1 MKELVPT
8 TPFKDKL
15 MKLVIEPSK
24 GLNLVFVIDALDEC
38 KENDRGTLLDG
49 FLCLIKWS
57 PHLKLF
63 ITSRP
68 ELDIERRLRK
78 YRSNTDNLHHAEL
91 ESNQA
96 DIKMFVSDQMKDL
109 VLDDTLDPREVEL
122 LCQHVN
128 CLFILA
134 STACK
139 AILNHTD
146 PGAMLEI
153 LLDTKNNALRDI
165 NTLYLTILKN
175 ACQLDKVDERLWKAT
190 QAKMMQVLKAIVSA
204 TIPLTAGCFDAILG
218 IKGTE
223 RVVKSLASVLS
234 LASDKTVLLLHPTF
248 REFLVDPEVAG
259 QFYINMAEAHRLMA
273 KGCLHVMKSELKFN
287 ICGLESSFL
296 LNSQIDDLQGQISKS
311 ISKQLEYSS
320 IHWPNHV
327 VNSGEPS
334 QDQQVTKAII
344 QICQSPHPFY
354 WMEVLSVLR
363 EVPNAISGLQDVKDW
378 LQDAPAKEMVYDIRH
393 FLLSFSTPI
402 VDSLPHIYLSAL
414 PFSPMKSLL
423 HQEGH
428 KMFPNVLSVLRGC
441 SEKWPEPP
449 QAWQGHTASVSS
461 VAFSPDGRQIA
472 SGSTDRTIRVW
483 DAKTGQPIGEPLRGH
498 TQSVYSVVFSPDG
511 QQIAS
516 GSDDKTIR
524 LWDAKTGHPIG
535 QPLQGHTH
543 WISSVA
549 FSPDGWKIAS
559 GSHDKTIRLWDV
571 KAGKPIGPPFQGHT
585 EQVLSVAFS
594 PDGQQIASS
603 SQDHTIQLWDAKT
616 GQPMGEPLQGHT
628 WTVYSVAFS
637 PDSQQIVSG
646 SSDKTIRLWDAKTG
660 QPIGEPFLGHTEQVL
675 SVAFSPDGQHIA
687 SSSSD
692 QTIRLWNARTCQ
704 LLGEPLPGHTHWV
717 KSVAFSPDGRQVA
730 SGSTD
735 RTIRLWDVQT
745 CQLIGE
751 PHRGHTKSISSVAF
765 SPDGRQIAS
774 GSEDKAIQVWDAKTG
789 QPIGEPLQGHT
800 DSVLSVVFSPN
811 GQQIVSGSH
820 DQTIRIWDAKAGQPI
835 GEPLQG
841 HTGSVLSVVFS
852 PDGHQVASGSEDKII
867 QLWNVKTGQTIGEPL
882 QGHTDS
888 VLSVAFSPDGQ
899 QIVSSS
905 EDMTIRLWDAT
916 TGQTI
921 GGPLQGHTWPVV
933 SVAFSPDGHQIAS
946 GSHDKTIRLWDAK
959 TGQQIGEPLQGHTD
973 SVLSVAF
980 SPDGQQIVSGSHD
993 QTIRM
998 WDAKTG
1004 QPIGEPLQGHTNSVS
1019 SVAFSPDGQQIVS
1032 GSHDKTIGVWDAKM
1046 GQPIDK
1052 PIQGHINLASSV
1064 AFSLDGP
1071 KIVPGSEDHTVMLSN
1086 VQDTWIFPGAL
1097 GAYNPSIP
1105 SKGSFPIVHHPISLS
1120 SHKFEEIISQLHANP
1135 YGPHFSVP
1143 GFENCTLSQDGWV
1156 KSSNKLLYW
1165 VPPSNRHGLQH
1176 PYILSIPTTGTHCAT
1191 WLDFSHFQ
1199 CGPDWTK
1206 VQAQ

>member
-449 QAWQGHTASVSS
+449 QAWQGHTNSVSS

-472 SGSTDRTIRVW
+472 SGSGDKTIQLW

-498 TQSVYSVVFSPDG
+498 TKAVNSVAFSPDG
-511 QQIAS
+511 QKIAS
-516 GSDDKTIR
+516 GSFDKTIR
-524 LWDAKTGHPIG
+524 LWNVGTGQLLGEPF
-535 QPLQGHTH
+535 QGHAD
-543 WISSVA
+543 SVMSVV

-559 GSHDKTIRLWDV
+559 GSCDKMIRLWDAN
-571 KAGKPIGPPFQGHT
+571 AGQLIGEPLQGHT
-585 EQVLSVAFS
+585 DPVLSVAFS
-594 PDGQQIASS
+594 PDG
-603 SQDHTIQLWDAKT
+603 
-616 GQPMGEPLQGHT
+616 
-628 WTVYSVAFS
+628 
-637 PDSQQIVSG
+637 
-646 SSDKTIRLWDAKTG
+646 R
-660 QPIGEPFLGHTEQVL
+660 
-675 SVAFSPDGQHIA
+675 
-687 SSSSD
+687 
-692 QTIRLWNARTCQ
+692 
-704 LLGEPLPGHTHWV
+704 
-717 KSVAFSPDGRQVA
+717 
-730 SGSTD
+730 
-735 RTIRLWDVQT
+735 
-745 CQLIGE
+745 
-751 PHRGHTKSISSVAF
+751 
-765 SPDGRQIAS
+765 
-774 GSEDKAIQVWDAKTG
+774 
-789 QPIGEPLQGHT
+789 
-800 DSVLSVVFSPN
+800 
-811 GQQIVSGSH
+811 
-820 DQTIRIWDAKAGQPI
+820 
-835 GEPLQG
+835 
-841 HTGSVLSVVFS
+841 
-852 PDGHQVASGSEDKII
+852 
-867 QLWNVKTGQTIGEPL
+867 
-882 QGHTDS
+882 
-888 VLSVAFSPDGQ
+888 
-899 QIVSSS
+899 
-905 EDMTIRLWDAT
+905 
-916 TGQTI
+916 
-921 GGPLQGHTWPVV
+921 
-933 SVAFSPDGHQIAS
+933 QIAS

-959 TGQQIGEPLQGHTD
+959 TGQPMGEPLQGHTD
-973 SVLSVAF
+973 LVNSVAF
-980 SPDGQQIVSGSHD
+980 SRDSQQIVSGSNDKTMRLWDARTGQPIGEPLQGHMEWVFSVTFSPNGQQIASGLGD
-993 QTIRM
+993 NTIQL

-1004 QPIGEPLQGHTNSVS
+1004 QPIGEPLQGHAHWIQSVAFSPDGRQIVSGSVDKTIRLWDTKAGQSIGEPLQGHTHWVFSVAFSPDGQQIASGSEDKTIQVWDAKSGQPIGEPLQGHSDSVLSVAFSPDGQHIASGSEDMTIRLWDAKAGQPIGKPLQGHTDSVLSVTFSLDGQQIASSSRDRTIRLWNAKTGQPIGEPLQGHTDSVNSVAFSPDSQKIASGSEDMTIRLWDAKTCQPIGGSLQGHTWSVS
-1019 SVAFSPDGQQIVS
+1019 SVAFSPDGQQIASGSHGKTIRLWDAKTVAFSPDSQKIAS
-1032 GSHDKTIGVWDAKM
+1032 GSHDKTIRLWDAKT
-1046 GQPIDK
+1046 GQPIGK
-1052 PIQGHINLASSV
+1052 PLQGHTRTVYSV
-1064 AFSLDGP
+1064 AFSPDGQQ
-1071 KIVPGSEDHTVMLSN
+1071 IASGSEDHTIMLSN
-1086 VQDTWIFPGAL
+1086 VENTQVFLGPY
-1097 GAYNPSIP
+1097 GAYSPPIP
-1105 SKGSFPIVHHPISLS
+1105 SKESPSILHYPISS
-1120 SHKFEEIISQLHANP
+1120 SSDKFEEILSQLHSNP

-1143 GFENCTLSQDGWV
+1143 GLDNCILSDDGWV
-1156 KSSNKLLYW
+1156 KSSDKLLYW
-1165 VPPSNRHGLQH
+1165 VPPANRNGLQH
-1176 PYILSIPTTGTHCAT
+1176 PYILSMPTTGPLRAT
-1191 WLDFSHFQ
+1191 WINFSRFQ
-1199 CGPDWTK
+1199 CGIDWTK
-1206 VQAQ
+1206 VQDPLH